1 MAPLPAR
8 LDDLI
13 AYVRDEQPD
22 GGALDH
28 VATAVAVSERLGE
41 LADHLIG
48 HFVDEARRAGAS
60 WTDIGQ
66 SMGVTKQAA
75 QKRFV
80 PRVDDLVPSGGQ
92 LSRFTS
98 RARQAV
104 NAAQAHARHARRAH
118 VGSEHVLLG
127 LLDGPDA
134 LGGRALVAQGLSL
147 EELRR
152 GAEAVDSPTTAA
164 PLDHVPFSGNAKKLL
179 ELTFREA
186 LRLNH
191 NYIGT
196 EHMLLALIADDG
208 AAGSVLR
215 AAGADATA
223 ADAWIRAELARR
235 QAKP

>member
-8 LDDLI
+8 LDELV
-13 AYVRDEQPD
+13 AYVRDENPD
-22 GGALDH
+22 SDPLSH

-80 PRVDDLVPSGGQ
+80 PRVDDGPAAPGRLNQ
-92 LSRFTS
+92 FTP
-98 RARQAV
+98 R
-104 NAAQAHARHARRAH
+104 ARHAVAAAQSYAQQARRTH

-127 LLDGPDA
+127 LLDEPDA

-147 EELRR
+147 EQLRR
-152 GAEAVDSPTTAA
+152 AAEAVDSPTTDA
-164 PLDHVPFSGNAKKLL
+164 PLEHVPFSGNAKKLL
-179 ELTFREA
+179 ELTMREA
-186 LRLNH
+186 LRFNH

-196 EHMLLALIADDG
+196 EHMLLALLADEG
-208 AAGSVLR
+208 PAGRVLHG
-215 AAGADATA
+215 AGADATV
-223 ADAWIRAELARR
+223 ADEWIRAELARHQR
-235 QAKP
+235 

>member
-1 MAPLPAR
+1 
-8 LDDLI
+8 
-13 AYVRDEQPD
+13 
-22 GGALDH
+22 
-28 VATAVAVSERLGE
+28 VATAVVVSQRLGE

-80 PRVDDLVPSGGQ
+80 PRVDDVVPSGGQ

-98 RARQAV
+98 RARQAI
-104 NAAQAHARHARRAH
+104 NAAQAHARQARRAH

-134 LGGRALVAQGLSL
+134 LGPRALVAQGLSL
-147 EELRR
+147 DELRR
-152 GAEAVDSPTTAA
+152 GAEAVDSPTAAA

-179 ELTFREA
+179 ELTLREA

-196 EHMLLALIADDG
+196 EHMLLALLADDG
-208 AAGSVLR
+208 SAGRVLR
-215 AAGADATA
+215 EAGADATA

-235 QAKP
+235 QTKP